1 MTILSIQS
9 AVAYG
14 HVGNSAAVFPLQRLG
29 FEVWPVNTVSF
40 SNHPGY
46 GHFKGTVTPALEL
59 AGLVNGIGGRRLFPE
74 CQAVL
79 SGYLGSAENGHV
91 VRDAVL
97 MSKEMNPGSLYCCD
111 PIIGDWEE
119 GIYVD
124 DAIPAFLR
132 DHLVPL
138 ADMVTPNAFELEQLT
153 GRQST
158 SVDEVAAAAAQLAK
172 MGPRLV
178 AVTSLRLSND
188 SEETINTLLYDRN
201 EDQAWVVETP
211 RLNLRA
217 KGTGDCFT
225 ALLLGA
231 FLKQGKAK
239 KALNQACATLFG
251 IIDATVAADGEE
263 LLLIAAQEEI
273 AAPSSS
279 FKAVRVG

>member
-74 CQAVL
+74 CKAVL
-79 SGYLGSAENGHV
+79 SGYLGSAENGQV

-97 MSKEMNPGSLYCCD
+97 MAKEMNPDSLYCCD

-119 GIYVD
+119 GVYVEGK
-124 DAIPAFLR
+124 IPAYLR
-132 DHLVPL
+132 DHLIPL

-153 GRQST
+153 GRQT
-158 SVDEVAAAAAQLAK
+158 TNVAEVAAAAADLAK

-188 SEETINTLLYDRN
+188 TENTIQTLLYDQ
-201 EDQAWVVETP
+201 EGDEAWVVETP
-211 RLNLRA
+211 RLDLRA
-217 KGTGDCFT
+217 KGTGDAFA
-225 ALLLGA
+225 ALLLGN
-231 FLKQGKAK
+231 FIKTRKAK
-239 KALNQACATLFG
+239 KALSQACATLYG
-251 IIDATVAADGEE
+251 VINATVEADGEE
-263 LLLIAAQEEI
+263 LLLIAAQDEI
-273 AAPSSS
+273 ITPTRL
-279 FKAVRVG
+279 FKATKAA